1 MPFNNDPKNSEN
13 PEFQR
18 LLDLVAQAPEFVEDG
33 LDDAMYR
40 KALAEYRAHRA
51 TRYSMEPKSES

>member
-18 LLDLVAQAPEFVEDG
+18 LLYLVAQTPEFVEDG
-33 LDDAMYR
+33 LDDALYP
-40 KALAEYRAHRA
+40 KALAE
-51 TRYSMEPKSES
+51 

>member
-1 MPFNNDPKNSEN
+1 MPFNNDTKNSEN

-18 LLDLVAQAPEFVEDG
+18 LLYLVAQTPEFVEDG
-33 LDDAMYR
+33 LDDALYP

-51 TRYSMEPKSES
+51 TRYSMEPKSEG

>member
-1 MPFNNDPKNSEN
+1 MPFNYDFKNSES

-18 LLDLVAQAPEFVEDG
+18 LLDLVARAPEFVEDG
-33 LDDAMYR
+33 LDDALYT

-51 TRYSMEPKSES
+51 TRYSMEPKTEG

>member
-40 KALAEYRAHRA
+40 KALAKYRAHRA
-51 TRYSMEPKSES
+51 TRYSMEPKSEG

>member
-1 MPFNNDPKNSEN
+1 MPFNNDPENSEN

-18 LLDLVAQAPEFVEDG
+18 LLDLVAQTPEFVEDG
-33 LDDAMYR
+33 LDDALYH

-51 TRYSMEPKSES
+51 TRYSMEPKSEG

>member
-1 MPFNNDPKNSEN
+1 MPFNYDFKNSES

-33 LDDAMYR
+33 LDDALYH
-40 KALAEYRAHRA
+40 KARAEYREHRA
-51 TRYSMEPKSES
+51 TRYSMEPKTEG